1 MTDKSDIA
9 NRLAECFNVLKTDY
23 IQNAA
28 ALAESIGVLYLHD
41 KARALSLWGSLL
53 KEHYAEIV
61 EQEILDTGELST
73 DVLHQIKMCADIKS
87 AAEALEKSD
96 FLRQAIMGKMKDVS
110 IFILIE
116 IISCYI
122 LDGKTP
128 LVKECLSL
136 MLESKPLDDD
146 EDDGLTWFE
155 ILLERVQNSG
165 CFEFGDDCVLRRI
178 DRYPMR
184 MSDKKIY
191 TEMMNV
197 LTAVLDKI
205 ESKVARARAEVKIL
219 HMQFY
224 RGV

>member
-41 KARALSLWGSLL
+41 KERAISLWESLL

-61 EQEILDTGELST
+61 EHEILDTGELST

-155 ILLERVQNSG
+155 ILLDRIQNSG
-165 CFEFGDDCVLRRI
+165 CFEFGDDCILRRI
-178 DRYPMR
+178 DRYPLR
-184 MSDKKIY
+184 MSDKKAY
-191 TEMMNV
+191 TEMLNV
-197 LTAVLDKI
+197 LTAVLDKM
-205 ESKVARARAEVKIL
+205 ESTVARARAEVKIL